1 MELDDLK
8 HIWQNAG
15 EESQPSM
22 DAEALLRLTKQS
34 SQNIIERLVRNIWY
48 ELVVSIFVV
57 IAWFYYT
64 LFYAEEHWRI
74 GGLTMGIFMIASL
87 GFYLLGLF
95 RLKSISMA
103 DISLKE
109 SLTLLIKQFKLYL
122 KAYTWLNILLIPFA
136 NFLGAYL
143 ILSPLE
149 DGIKT
154 SAMVAVGMA
163 PLMWWLMRWYINRL
177 YGQHLTRLESILQE
191 LNE

>member
-22 DAEALLRLTKQS
+22 DAEALLRLSKQR

-87 GFYLLGLF
+87 GFYLWGLF

-154 SAMVAVGMA
+154 SVMVAVGMA

-177 YGQHLTRLESILQE
+177 YGQHLTRLEGILQE

>member
-87 GFYLLGLF
+87 GFYLWGLF

-109 SLTLLIKQFKLYL
+109 SLTQLIKQFKLYI

-143 ILSPLE
+143 IFSPLE
-149 DGIKT
+149 DGLKT
-154 SAMVAVGMA
+154 SAMIAVGTA

-177 YGQHLTRLESILQE
+177 YGQHLKRLESILQE

>member
-87 GFYLLGLF
+87 GFYLWGLF

-109 SLTLLIKQFKLYL
+109 SLTQLIKQFKLYI

-149 DGIKT
+149 AGLKT
-154 SAMVAVGMA
+154 SAMIAVGMA

-177 YGQHLTRLESILQE
+177 YGQHLKRLESILQE

>member
-8 HIWQNAG
+8 HIWQNSREA
-15 EESQPSM
+15 SQPAM
-22 DAEALLRLTKQS
+22 NAEALLLITRQR

-48 ELVVSIFVV
+48 ELLVSIFVV

-64 LFYAEEHWRI
+64 LFHAEEHWRI

-87 GFYLLGLF
+87 GFYLWGLF

-103 DISLKE
+103 NVSLKE
-109 SLTLLIKQFKLYL
+109 SLAQLIKQFKLYI

-143 ILSPLE
+143 IFSPLE
-149 DGIKT
+149 DGLKT
-154 SAMVAVGMA
+154 SAIIAVGMA

-177 YGQHLTRLESILQE
+177 YGQHLTRLEGVLQE

>member
-87 GFYLLGLF
+87 GFYLWGLF

-109 SLTLLIKQFKLYL
+109 SLTQLIKQFKLYI

-143 ILSPLE
+143 IFSPLE

-154 SAMVAVGMA
+154 SAMIAVGMA

-177 YGQHLTRLESILQE
+177 YGQHLKRLESILQE

>member
-8 HIWQNAG
+8 HIWQNSG
-15 EESQPSM
+15 EASQPAM
-22 DAEALLRLTKQS
+22 NAEALLLITRQRS
-34 SQNIIERLVRNIWY
+34 ENILERLIRNIWY
-48 ELVVSIFVV
+48 ELVVSILVV

-64 LFYAEEHWRI
+64 FFHAEEHWKI
-74 GGLTMGIFMIASL
+74 GGIIMGVFMVASL
-87 GFYLLGLF
+87 GFYGWGLL

-103 DISLKE
+103 DVSLKE
-109 SLTLLIKQFKLYL
+109 SLTQLIKQFKLYI

-149 DGIKT
+149 DGLKT
-154 SAMVAVGMA
+154 SAMIAIVMA
-163 PLMWWLMRWYINRL
+163 PFMWWLMRWYINRL
-177 YGQHLTRLESILQE
+177 YGQHLTRLVGILEE

>member
-48 ELVVSIFVV
+48 ELMVSIFVV

-64 LFYAEEHWRI
+64 LFYAEERWRI

-87 GFYLLGLF
+87 GFYLWGLF
-95 RLKSISMA
+95 RLKSISMT

-109 SLTLLIKQFKLYL
+109 SLTQLIKQFKLYI

-143 ILSPLE
+143 IFSPLE
-149 DGIKT
+149 AGLKT
-154 SAMVAVGMA
+154 SAMIAVGMA

>member
-87 GFYLLGLF
+87 GFYLWGLF

-109 SLTLLIKQFKLYL
+109 SLTQLIKQFKLYI

-143 ILSPLE
+143 IFSPLE

-154 SAMVAVGMA
+154 SAMIAVGMA

-177 YGQHLTRLESILQE
+177 YGQHLTRLEGILQE

>member
-48 ELVVSIFVV
+48 ELLVSIFVV

-87 GFYLLGLF
+87 GFYLWGLF

-109 SLTLLIKQFKLYL
+109 SLTQLIKQFKLYI

-154 SAMVAVGMA
+154 SAIIAVGMA

>member
-8 HIWQNAG
+8 HIWQNSG
-15 EESQPSM
+15 EASQPEM
-22 DAEALLRLTKQS
+22 NAEALLLITRQRS
-34 SQNIIERLVRNIWY
+34 ENILERLIRNIWY
-48 ELVVSIFVV
+48 ELVVSILVV

-64 LFYAEEHWRI
+64 FFHAEEHWKI
-74 GGLTMGIFMIASL
+74 GGIIMGVFMVASL
-87 GFYLLGLF
+87 GFYGWGLL

-109 SLTLLIKQFKLYL
+109 SLTQLIKQFKLYI

-149 DGIKT
+149 DGLKT
-154 SAMVAVGMA
+154 SAMIAIVMA
-163 PLMWWLMRWYINRL
+163 PFMWWLMRWYINRL
-177 YGQHLTRLESILQE
+177 YGQHLTRLVGILEE

>member
-8 HIWQNAG
+8 HIWQNVG

-87 GFYLLGLF
+87 GFYLWGLF

-109 SLTLLIKQFKLYL
+109 SLTQLIKQFKLYI

-143 ILSPLE
+143 IFSPLE
-149 DGIKT
+149 AGLKT
-154 SAMVAVGMA
+154 SAMIAVGMA

>member
-8 HIWQNAG
+8 HIWQNSG
-15 EESQPSM
+15 EASQPAM
-22 DAEALLRLTKQS
+22 NAEALLLITRQRS
-34 SQNIIERLVRNIWY
+34 ENILERLIRNIWY
-48 ELVVSIFVV
+48 ELVVSILVV

-64 LFYAEEHWRI
+64 FFHAEEHWKI
-74 GGLTMGIFMIASL
+74 GGIIMGVFMVASL
-87 GFYLLGLF
+87 GFYGWGLL

-103 DISLKE
+103 DVSLKE
-109 SLTLLIKQFKLYL
+109 SLTQLIKQFKLYI

-149 DGIKT
+149 DGLKT
-154 SAMVAVGMA
+154 SAMIAIVMA
-163 PLMWWLMRWYINRL
+163 PFMWWLMRWYINRL
-177 YGQHLTRLESILQE
+177 YGQHLTRLEGILEE

>member
-8 HIWQNAG
+8 HIWQNSG
-15 EESQPSM
+15 EASQPAM
-22 DAEALLRLTKQS
+22 NAEALLLITRQR

-48 ELVVSIFVV
+48 ELIVSIFVV

-64 LFYAEEHWRI
+64 LFHAEEHWRI

-87 GFYLLGLF
+87 GFYLWGLF

-103 DISLKE
+103 DVSLKE
-109 SLTLLIKQFKLYL
+109 SLTQLIKQFKLYI

-149 DGIKT
+149 DGLKT
-154 SAMVAVGMA
+154 SAMIAVGMA
-163 PLMWWLMRWYINRL
+163 PLMWWFMRWYINRL
-177 YGQHLTRLESILQE
+177 YGQHLIRLEGILQE

>member
-8 HIWQNAG
+8 HIWQNSG
-15 EESQPSM
+15 EASQPAM
-22 DAEALLRLTKQS
+22 NAEALLLITRQRS
-34 SQNIIERLVRNIWY
+34 ENILERLIRNIWY
-48 ELVVSIFVV
+48 ELVVSILVV

-64 LFYAEEHWRI
+64 FCHAEEHWKI
-74 GGLTMGIFMIASL
+74 GGIIMGVFMVASL
-87 GFYLLGLF
+87 GFYGWGLL

-103 DISLKE
+103 DVSLKE
-109 SLTLLIKQFKLYL
+109 SLTQLNKQFKLYI

-149 DGIKT
+149 DGLKT
-154 SAMVAVGMA
+154 SAIIAIVMA
-163 PLMWWLMRWYINRL
+163 PFMWWLMRWYINRL
-177 YGQHLTRLESILQE
+177 YGQHLTRLVGILEE

>member
-8 HIWQNAG
+8 HIWQNSG
-15 EESQPSM
+15 EASQPEM
-22 DAEALLRLTKQS
+22 NAEALLLITRQRS
-34 SQNIIERLVRNIWY
+34 ENILERLIRNIWY
-48 ELVVSIFVV
+48 ELVVSILVV
-57 IAWFYYT
+57 IAWSYYT
-64 LFYAEEHWRI
+64 FFHAEEHWKI
-74 GGLTMGIFMIASL
+74 GGIIMGVFMVASL
-87 GFYLLGLF
+87 GFYGWGLL

-109 SLTLLIKQFKLYL
+109 SLTQLIKQFKLYI

-149 DGIKT
+149 DGLKT
-154 SAMVAVGMA
+154 SAMIAIVMA
-163 PLMWWLMRWYINRL
+163 PFMWWLMRWYINRL
-177 YGQHLTRLESILQE
+177 YGQHLTRLVGILEE

>member
-8 HIWQNAG
+8 HIWQNSG
-15 EESQPSM
+15 EASQPAM
-22 DAEALLRLTKQS
+22 NAEALLLITRQR

-64 LFYAEEHWRI
+64 LFHAEEHWRI

-87 GFYLLGLF
+87 GFYLWGLF

-103 DISLKE
+103 DVSLKE
-109 SLTLLIKQFKLYL
+109 SLTQLIKQFKLYI

-149 DGIKT
+149 DGLKT
-154 SAMVAVGMA
+154 SAMIAVGMA
-163 PLMWWLMRWYINRL
+163 PLMWWFMRWYINRL
-177 YGQHLTRLESILQE
+177 YGQHLIRLEGILQE

>member
-8 HIWQNAG
+8 HIWQNSG
-15 EESQPSM
+15 EASQPAM
-22 DAEALLRLTKQS
+22 NAEALLLITRQRS
-34 SQNIIERLVRNIWY
+34 ENILERLIRNIWY
-48 ELVVSIFVV
+48 ELVVSILVV

-64 LFYAEEHWRI
+64 FFHAEEHWKI
-74 GGLTMGIFMIASL
+74 GGIIMGVFMVASL
-87 GFYLLGLF
+87 GFYGWGLL

-109 SLTLLIKQFKLYL
+109 SLTQLIKQFKLYI

-149 DGIKT
+149 DGLKT
-154 SAMVAVGMA
+154 SAMIAIVMA
-163 PLMWWLMRWYINRL
+163 PFMWWLMRWYINRL
-177 YGQHLTRLESILQE
+177 YGQHLTRLVGILEE

>member
-48 ELVVSIFVV
+48 ELLVSIFVV

-87 GFYLLGLF
+87 GFYLWGLF

-109 SLTLLIKQFKLYL
+109 SLTQLIKQFKLYI

-154 SAMVAVGMA
+154 SAMIAVGMA

-177 YGQHLTRLESILQE
+177 YGQHLTRLEGILQE

>member
-22 DAEALLRLTKQS
+22 NAEALLRLTKQS

-87 GFYLLGLF
+87 GFYLWVLF

-109 SLTLLIKQFKLYL
+109 SLTQLIKQFKLYI

-154 SAMVAVGMA
+154 SAMIAVGMA

>member
-22 DAEALLRLTKQS
+22 DAEALLRLSKQR

-87 GFYLLGLF
+87 GFYLWGLF

-109 SLTLLIKQFKLYL
+109 SLTQLIKQFKLYI

-143 ILSPLE
+143 IFSPLE

-154 SAMVAVGMA
+154 SAMIAVGMA

-177 YGQHLTRLESILQE
+177 YGQHLTRLEGILQE

>member
-8 HIWQNAG
+8 HIWQNSG
-15 EESQPSM
+15 EASQPAM
-22 DAEALLRLTKQS
+22 NAEALLLITRQR

-64 LFYAEEHWRI
+64 LFHAEEHWRI

-87 GFYLLGLF
+87 GFYLWGLF

-103 DISLKE
+103 DVSLKE
-109 SLTLLIKQFKLYL
+109 SLTQLIKQFKLYI

-149 DGIKT
+149 DGLKT
-154 SAMVAVGMA
+154 SAMIAVGMA
-163 PLMWWLMRWYINRL
+163 PFMWWFMRWYINRL
-177 YGQHLTRLESILQE
+177 YGQHLIRLEGILQE

>member
-15 EESQPSM
+15 EEYQPSM

-87 GFYLLGLF
+87 GFYLWGLF

-103 DISLKE
+103 NISLKE
-109 SLTLLIKQFKLYL
+109 SLTQLIKQFKLYI

-143 ILSPLE
+143 IFSPLE
-149 DGIKT
+149 AGLKT
-154 SAMVAVGMA
+154 SAMIAVGMA

-177 YGQHLTRLESILQE
+177 YGQHLKRLESILQE

>member
-87 GFYLLGLF
+87 GFYLWGLF

-109 SLTLLIKQFKLYL
+109 SLTQLIKQFKLYI

-154 SAMVAVGMA
+154 SAIIAVGMA

-177 YGQHLTRLESILQE
+177 YGQHLTRLEGILQE

>member
-22 DAEALLRLTKQS
+22 DTEALLRLTKQS

-87 GFYLLGLF
+87 GFYLWGLF

-109 SLTLLIKQFKLYL
+109 SLTQLIKQFKLYI

-143 ILSPLE
+143 IFSPLE

-154 SAMVAVGMA
+154 SAMIAVGTA

>member
-87 GFYLLGLF
+87 GFYLWGLF

-154 SAMVAVGMA
+154 SVMVAVGMA

-177 YGQHLTRLESILQE
+177 YGQHLTRLEGILQE

>member
-87 GFYLLGLF
+87 GFYLWGLF

-109 SLTLLIKQFKLYL
+109 SLTQLIKQFKLYI

-143 ILSPLE
+143 IFSPLE

-154 SAMVAVGMA
+154 SAMIAVGMA

-177 YGQHLTRLESILQE
+177 YGQHLARLESILQE